1 MRRLVP
7 VLCVALLTSLSC
19 LVPGGSVG
27 AQTLIGNIGASGSP
41 LAVNP
46 RTNRI
51 YLNNSGGNSIV
62 AVDGYTHTVTNLPML
77 PGTFVAGV
85 SVNPLSNRLYVH
97 SSVGSMAVLDG
108 DSHGQIG
115 TLSGFGA
122 VAFDLA
128 RGRVYLP
135 TGSSLRVLSMTD
147 DSEIT
152 EVAGVSGFVIAVDPL
167 ANQIFVVS
175 ADAGT
180 MNVIDGSSYAVQN
193 ISGLS
198 GPVAIAL
205 QAQTRRVYVAEYWNS
220 NVAEFDAQT
229 LVRTDIAVPERP
241 SNLVADAVANRIFV
255 GHNPTSTSA
264 AAVTVIDGATRATTP
279 IAVGARPAALAFDAG
294 SRRLYA
300 VNQLSGS
307 TSVIDVDTQTV
318 VAGLATCPGSQA
330 THATVNPV
338 THRAYVHCL
347 SSSTLAVI
355 DGATLDVATH
365 SPGTSVSAMVF
376 DGVQRRL
383 LGLDY
388 SANLRLID
396 PVSGSV
402 TPFAPIAGD
411 AVQTLA
417 YDAGANRIVT
427 RHASGQVALTDG
439 ASLAVTTLTPGGGY
453 VSLIGVDAARG
464 RYFLVDNAGD
474 AVRVLDGTTL
484 AVTTVAVADAPYYV
498 EVDPADGSAFIGHNG
513 TVNQVTRIDGATLAV
528 SNHATT
534 AKPQR
539 MVLDRARQRLFV
551 GLQNTARVAV
561 LNTSTL
567 AVSDVNLVAAAAS
580 MGLNPRRGVL
590 WIGHAGVS
598 ETRVSL
604 LNTTTLAA
612 PTTLVV
618 GGNTQRILVDAVHDR
633 VGLVVMDSFTANY
646 SLVVA
651 RGPSNAL
658 VTRALSGGPAT
669 DSLSLDPLLG
679 RMYFAVA
686 SDVLRLNTEPLPPAL
701 LTTTVSGG
709 HSTAAAS
716 AALGFSVISGSTPN
730 ATTPLAVFARSD
742 YGAWQAAT
750 PGAPGAFSLSLP
762 LELGAHH
769 LQAFALDQFGATT
782 QGGLGTASTPINSLH
797 AGAAGRVAGQSITR
811 VVPTSIATTTSFDSI
826 TPSPSVVGQ
835 VYVVAVII
843 GSSGPTPTG
852 AVNVDDGAGHACVVT
867 LSGGRGSCMLTGSN
881 SGSYTITAAYAGS
894 GLLEPSSATT
904 THVVAAAAT
913 TTTIVADLPDPSVPN
928 QTVTVQVAVAAQAPG
943 AGVPGGS
950 VEVTVLPGG
959 VTCSGALVAGAMS
972 CAPAFSAN
980 GDYTLTAT
988 YAGNA
993 DFATSTSAVA
1003 PHRVEAGAD
1012 LALTISDGSNEQ
1024 VAGTSTSYTITLVN
1038 GGPMPVANARLREQ
1052 LAATM
1057 TPGAWTCSASAG
1069 ASCIA
1074 GQPAG
1079 TAAAGSG
1086 ALDQF
1091 VDAPVGAQVQITH
1104 TVTLASAHVGVAI
1117 ATAQVESAVADPDWG
1132 NNSASDSNST
1142 RRVADLAVTKSN
1154 QCFYVPAGGHALYAI
1169 SVSNSGPSDAPGTRV
1184 VDAPNGILAADSW
1197 FCSPSGGATCA
1208 PSGVGNLDAL
1218 VDIPAGGQVLIGFL
1232 VAVGDGPPD
1241 TVTNTATISPHV
1253 SVEDST
1259 AGNNS
1264 ASDTDRVALF
1274 ASGFEFDCPLP

>member
-19 LVPGGSVG
+19 LLPAGSVG

-62 AVDGYTHTVTNLPML
+62 AVDGYTHAVTNLPML

-97 SSVGSMAVLDG
+97 SSVGSMPVLDG
-108 DSHGQIG
+108 STHGQIG

-135 TGSSLRVLSMTD
+135 TGSSLRVLSMAD
-147 DSEIT
+147 DSQIT
-152 EVAGVSGFVIAVDPL
+152 EVAGVNGFVIAVDPL
-167 ANQIFVVS
+167 ANQVFVAS

-241 SNLVADAVANRIFV
+241 SDLVADAVANRVFV
-255 GHNPTSTSA
+255 GHNPTSTGA

-307 TSVIDVDTQTV
+307 TSVIDADTQTV

-347 SSSTLAVI
+347 SSGTLAVI
-355 DGATLDVATH
+355 DGATLVVATH

-396 PVSGSV
+396 PASGSV

-439 ASLAVTTLTPGGGY
+439 ASLAVVPLTPGGGY
-453 VSLIGVDAARG
+453 VSQIGVDAARG

-709 HSTAAAS
+709 HSTTAAS
-716 AALGFSVISGSTPN
+716 AALGFNVVSGSTPN

-742 YGAWQAAT
+742 FGAWQAAT
-750 PGAPGAFSLSLP
+750 AGVPGAFSLSLP
-762 LELGAHH
+762 LELGAHDV
-769 LQAFALDQFGATT
+769 QAFALDQYGATT
-782 QGGLGTASTPINSLH
+782 QGGLGTASAPINTLH
-797 AGAAGRVAGQSITR
+797 AGAAGRVAGQSMTR
-811 VVPTSIATTTSFDSI
+811 VVPTSIATTTTIGTI
-826 TPSPSVVGQ
+826 TPASTVVGESYT
-835 VYVVAVII
+835 VPVAVA
-843 GSSGPTPTG
+843 GSGTPAGT
-852 AVNVDDGAGHACVVT
+852 VNVDDGAGASCVIT
-867 LSGGRGSCMLTGSN
+867 LAGGSGSCALVSDEAGSH
-881 SGSYTITAAYAGS
+881 TITASYLGQ
-894 GLLEPSSATT
+894 GLFQPSNDTD
-904 THVVAAAAT
+904 THLVAMAAT
-913 TTTIVADLPDPSVPN
+913 TTVIQSDAPDPSVPN
-928 QTVTVQVAVAAQAPG
+928 QAVTVQVAVAAQAPG
-943 AGVPGGS
+943 AGVPEGN
-950 VEVTVLPGG
+950 VEVTVMPGG
-959 VTCSGALVAGAMS
+959 ATCNGVLVAGAMS
-972 CAPAFSAN
+972 CTPAFSAN
-980 GDYTLTAT
+980 GDYTFTAT
-988 YAGNA
+988 YAGST

-1012 LALTISDGSNEQ
+1012 LVVTISDGSNEQ
-1024 VAGTSTSYTITLVN
+1024 VAGTATSYIITLVN

-1086 ALDQF
+1086 ALDQW
-1091 VDAPVGAQVQITH
+1091 VDVPVGAQVQIAH
-1104 TVTLASAHVGVAI
+1104 TVALASAHVGA
-1117 ATAQVESAVADPDWG
+1117 ATATALVESAVADPDWG
-1132 NNSASDSNST
+1132 NNSASDSNAT
-1142 RRVADLAVTKSN
+1142 RRVANLAVTKSN
-1154 QCFYVPAGGHALYAI
+1154 QCFFVPAGGHALYAI

-1184 VDAPNGILAADSW
+1184 VDAPAGILSADSW
-1197 FCSPSGGATCA
+1197 FCSPSGGSACA

-1218 VDIPAGGQVLIGFL
+1218 VDLPAGGQVLIGFL

-1241 TVTNTATISPHV
+1241 TVTNTATISADA

-1259 AGNNS
+1259 PGNNS